1 MFENDRT
8 KLIKLLNM
16 FSSDFDGEVCTAAR
30 MARALIR
37 SRQLDWDDLII
48 SPGRGNGSAELD
60 DEEAA
65 DFVPVELDVIRHCIR
80 RGALLLRWERE
91 FLGSIA
97 QSVVEWGRLTPKQR
111 SVLDRIVGK
120 LQANGAWG
128 APQSWQ

>member
-1 MFENDRT
+1 MVENDRT

-30 MARALIR
+30 MAHELIR

-48 SPGRGNGSAELD
+48 SPGGTRNGSVEPE
-60 DEEAA
+60 DEEE
-65 DFVPVELDVIRHCIR
+65 FIPVELEIIRHCIR
-80 RGALLLRWERE
+80 RGALLSRWERE

-111 SVLDRIVGK
+111 SVLDEIVAK
-120 LQANGAWG
+120 LQANGAWE
-128 APQSWQ
+128 ARRSWQ